1 MGHRPRER
9 PEYLGAKLLAI
20 RQHLKLSQSEIAWRL
35 GFESS
40 CARICEYEHGNREP
54 NLLILLRYSQLVNV
68 HLEYIINDNIS
79 PTQFE
84 DALAIKKARYAKS
97 KQRQLRARFK
107 C

>member
-20 RQHLKLSQSEIAWRL
+20 RHHLKLSQSEIAWRL

-40 CARICEYEHGNREP
+40 CARISEYEHGHREP
-54 NLLILLRYSQLVNV
+54 NLLILLRYSQLARV
-68 HLEYIINDNIS
+68 HMEKLVDDHIDL
-79 PTQFE
+79 TQFHGI
-84 DALAIKKARYAKS
+84 L
-97 KQRQLRARFK
+97 K